1 MLFMLLLVEN
11 SASGNDSAGDGY
23 VDTYSMINIIAT
35 PDLFAGKNIRTIGVA
50 TIGFESDA
58 IYLTADDARVGVG
71 VNGIGLSFEGF
82 KISEARKR
90 SLHMKHVLVEGTY
103 VPWQPEAPLFWRGSL
118 KDLKLIYALEDVEIV
133 QPE

>member
-50 TIGFESDA
+50 TIGFE
-58 IYLTADDARVGVG
+58 VGVG